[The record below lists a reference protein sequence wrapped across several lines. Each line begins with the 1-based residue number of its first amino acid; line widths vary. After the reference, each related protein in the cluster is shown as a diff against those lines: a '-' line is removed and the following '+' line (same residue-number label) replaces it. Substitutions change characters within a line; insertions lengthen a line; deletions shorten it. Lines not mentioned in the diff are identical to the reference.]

1 MKEMKMKKCLN
12 DATSRIGRVHSFHFF
27 LFSIFLFAG
36 CSHQERMDDENSVYY
51 WRTEWRLDST
61 ERAFLTKYDIH
72 KVYCRYFDVMPDES
86 GEPMPNAT
94 IAFAEKVPQDL
105 ELVPTV
111 FITENCM
118 HQRHEGLARKLVDR
132 IVQMN
137 ETNDVASVREIQI
150 DCDYTVRSL
159 QNYYHFLDEVREE
172 TRKHQL
178 RLSTTIRLHQL
189 SMPVPPV
196 DYGVLMLYNTG
207 HPDKFQERNPI
218 LDQRDVQ
225 PYLRYLADYPLT
237 LAAAYPV
244 FLWQR
249 DIHGVR
255 VEHVAE
261 VSEILQVKAAVEQ
274 KRSALRHTI
283 LLYHLDHD
291 NINRYDDETFES
303 IYRH

>member
-1 MKEMKMKKCLN
+1 
-12 DATSRIGRVHSFHFF
+12 
-27 LFSIFLFAG
+27 
-36 CSHQERMDDENSVYY
+36 MDDKNSVYY

-61 ERAFLTKYDIH
+61 ERAFLTQYHIN
-72 KVYCRYFDVMPDES
+72 KVYCRYFDVVLNDDS
-86 GEPMPNAT
+86 QPMPNAT
-94 IAFAEKVPQDL
+94 IAFTEKVPQDL

-118 HQRHEGLARKLVDR
+118 HQRHEGLARKLVER
-132 IVQMN
+132 IVQMD
-137 ETNDVASVREIQI
+137 ETNDIPKVQEIQI
-150 DCDYTVRSL
+150 DCDYTRRSR
-159 QNYYHFLDEVREE
+159 QTYYDFLSEVRQEAE
-172 TRKHQL
+172 KHHL

-189 SMPVPPV
+189 SMSAPPV

-207 HPDKFQERNPI
+207 DPQKFQERNPI
-218 LDQRDVQ
+218 LDLRDVQ
-225 PYLRYLADYPLT
+225 PYLRYLSDYPLP

-249 DIHGVR
+249 DIYGVR
-255 VEHVAE
+255 VEHVVE
-261 VSEILQVKAAVEQ
+261 DSVILQVKAAVEK

-291 NINRYDDETFES
+291 NINRYNHETFES